1 MLIPAIGPQIDVSA
15 VLDRLDGLLIT
26 GSPSNVEPMHYGGP
40 PSREG
45 TLHDPDRDATT
56 LPLIR
61 EAVRRDL
68 PVLAIC
74 RGIQELNVA
83 LGGTLHQRIFEM
95 PERFNHRRRKGPM
108 THDERYGP
116 AHPVALTEG
125 GVLRQLA
132 GGADE
137 IMVNSLHGQGI
148 DRPAPDL
155 IVEAVAPDG
164 QIEAVSL
171 PGAAICHR
179 RAMAPRIQGGG
190 EPLLSR
196 AVRRIFAGLPCNQR
210 RDLRQN
216 DARLKTRVE
225 KFRFSACVFARRACR
240 IRIFLRGRGMP
251 HLWIQKRRG
260 SKALLTR
267 PRFPCGSG
275 FPPSASD
282 KQAPGPPPD
291 RAPFCFAQERN
302 PGAGR
307 GQVRRDGKS
316 PGRVKMAHHR
326 RHRGAPR

>member
-1 MLIPAIGPQIDVSA
+1 MSGRNLPFVGIPCCVRSINERPFHTVSDRYPNAVIEAAGCLPVLIPAIGPQVDITA

-26 GSPSNVEPMHYGGP
+26 GSPSNVEPLHYGGP

-95 PERFNHRRRKGPM
+95 PERFNHRRRKGPL
-108 THDERYGP
+108 TYDERYGP
-116 AHPVALTEG
+116 AHPVALAEA

-155 IVEAVAPDG
+155 IIEAVAPDG

-171 PGAAICHR
+171 PGARFVVGVQWHPEYKVVENPFSRALFAAFSQACHATTAGTATKR
-179 RAMAPRIQGGG
+179 RAA
-190 EPLLSR
+190 
-196 AVRRIFAGLPCNQR
+196 
-210 RDLRQN
+210 
-216 DARLKTRVE
+216 
-225 KFRFSACVFARRACR
+225 
-240 IRIFLRGRGMP
+240 
-251 HLWIQKRRG
+251 
-260 SKALLTR
+260 
-267 PRFPCGSG
+267 
-275 FPPSASD
+275 
-282 KQAPGPPPD
+282 
-291 RAPFCFAQERN
+291 
-302 PGAGR
+302 
-307 GQVRRDGKS
+307 
-316 PGRVKMAHHR
+316 
-326 RHRGAPR
+326 